1 MMFDPYDLWRYA
13 HVLLFV
19 YWLGADLGV
28 FYTAKFVARSDL
40 GLDERLRF
48 LELTLLID
56 MGPRTGLILILP
68 VGFQLSVMTGLIE
81 MNGGQ
86 LALVW
91 ILSVIWL
98 AAMWRVYLDR
108 HRRSGVVSRRI
119 DMWFR
124 YAVIAAMAPLGIMS
138 LLNDGPILAPW
149 LALKAVLFAVVVA
162 IGIYLRTVIS
172 AWKNGFQMLAEQ
184 QDLDE
189 ANRLIADAGRKG
201 ETAALWLWALL
212 LALAFLGV
220 VKPM

>member
-1 MMFDPYDLWRYA
+1 MTFDPYDLWRYA

-28 FYTAKFVARSDL
+28 FYTAKFIARSDL

-68 VGFQLSVMTGLIE
+68 VGFQLSVMAGLIE
-81 MNGGQ
+81 MSVWQ

-98 AAMWRVYLDR
+98 AAMWRVHLDR
-108 HRRSGVVSRRI
+108 HRGAGGVSRRI

-124 YAVIAAMAPLGIMS
+124 YAVIAAMAPLGIVS
-138 LLNDGPILAPW
+138 LLNGAPIPAPW
-149 LALKAVLFAVVVA
+149 LALKALLFAAVVA
-162 IGIYLRTVIS
+162 IGVYLRTIIS
-172 AWKNGFQMLAEQ
+172 AWKTGFQMLAEQ
-184 QDLDE
+184 RELDK
-189 ANRLIADAGRKG
+189 ANRLIAVAGHKG
-201 ETAALWLWALL
+201 EIAALCLWALL

-220 VKPM
+220 VKPI